1 MEKELKQSKKGLSTA
16 AVFLTAISTILGAIM
31 FLRFGFAVGNLGF
44 LGTLSIIAIG
54 HLITIPT
61 AMAIAEIAT
70 NQKVEGGGEYY
81 IISRSFGL
89 NIGGAIGI
97 ALYLSQAVS
106 IAFYI
111 IAFAQAFEPLELYF
125 IEHFNL
131 LLWDVKFITIPSTL
145 LLAILMLKKGAD
157 LGVKA
162 LYLVVALLFI
172 SLVIFFLGDSY
183 SGDPMASFPLNEKIK
198 EPLSFITVFAICFP
212 GFTGMTA
219 GVGLSGDLKNPS
231 KSIPQGTLAA
241 TLFGMLIYI
250 AIVWKLA
257 SSASPEDLAN
267 PENQMIMADISLWS
281 PIIYIG
287 LAAATFSSALGSY
300 MVAPRTLQALGMDN
314 IFPSVSINR
323 FTGKGKEES
332 NEPVN
337 ATIITTV
344 IAILILLVGDVDSI
358 AEIISMFF
366 MVTYGAICS
375 ISFFEHFAAD
385 PSYRPS
391 FRSKWYLSF
400 IGAVGCFIIMFR
412 MNLVYAI
419 VAFVLMGLIFWGVSI
434 GRKDKKGMTRIFSG
448 VIFQLSRRLQV
459 FLQKMSAEETDS
471 WRPSVICVSRN
482 TFDRFSS
489 FELLNWISKKY
500 GFGTYI
506 HTIEGYL
513 SKETNNKAKEDL
525 KRLVNVSDSINSNV
539 FIDTIISPSVTST
552 IAQIVQMP
560 GISGKGNNTVMF
572 EYAKSDPKNLTEIVD
587 NYQLIKATG
596 FDVMVLG
603 SSERAFGFKRNIHLW
618 ITSADYDN
626 ANLMILLAYIILGH
640 PEWSKGSITIFAVYP
655 EEEVTEQ
662 KNKLLSLIT
671 SGRLPISSNNISVI
685 PKSDDVDLKSII
697 NYRSKEADLTIVGF
711 MNAKLKHD
719 GEELFKGY
727 DQLGDVL
734 FVNTDKQKEI
744 V

>member
-1 MEKELKQSKKGLSTA
+1 MNKKLEKSEKGLSTA

-44 LGTLSIIAIG
+44 LGTLSIIVIG

-111 IAFAQAFEPLELYF
+111 IAFAQAFKPFEHYL

-131 LLWDVKFITIPSTL
+131 LIDIKLITIPSTL
-145 LLAILMLKKGAD
+145 LLSILMLKKGAD

-162 LYLVVALLFI
+162 LYLVVTLLFI
-172 SLVIFFLGDSY
+172 SLVIFFLGESDY
-183 SGDPMASFPLNEKIK
+183 GDGLTSFPMNDKIDS
-198 EPLSFITVFAICFP
+198 PLSFITVFAICFP

-250 AIVWKLA
+250 AIIWKLA
-257 SSASPEDLAN
+257 ASASPSALAN

-300 MVAPRTLQALGMDN
+300 MVAPRTLQALGADK
-314 IFPSVSINR
+314 IFPSTRVNI
-323 FTGKGKEES
+323 FTGKGKERT

-337 ATIITTV
+337 ATIVTTI
-344 IAILILLVGDVDSI
+344 IAVLILLVGDVNSI

-391 FRSKWYLSF
+391 FRSKWYLSL
-400 IGAVGCFIIMFR
+400 IGAIGCFIIMFR

-419 VAFVLMGLIFWGVSI
+419 VSFVLMALIFWGVSI

-471 WRPSVICVSRN
+471 WRPSVICVSRDS
-482 TFDRFSS
+482 FDRFSS

-513 SKETNNKAKEDL
+513 SKETSKKAEEDL
-525 KRLVNVSDSINSNV
+525 KRLVNISESINSNV

-560 GISGKGNNTVMF
+560 GISGKGNNTVLF
-572 EYAKSDPKNLTEIVD
+572 EYAKSDPKNLTEIID

-603 SSERAFGFKRNIHLW
+603 SSERSFGFKRNIHLW

-626 ANLMILLAYIILGH
+626 ANLMILLAYIIMGH
-640 PEWSKGSITIFAVYP
+640 PEWRKGSITIFAVYP
-655 EEEVTEQ
+655 EEEVTDQ

-671 SGRLPISSNNISVI
+671 SGRLPISANNISVI

-711 MNAKLKHD
+711 MNAKLKHKGQD
-719 GEELFKGY
+719 LFKGY
-727 DQLGDVL
+727 DQLGDIL

>member
-1 MEKELKQSKKGLSTA
+1 MDKELDNNKKGLSTA

-44 LGTLSIIAIG
+44 LGTLSIIVIG

-111 IAFAQAFEPLELYF
+111 IAFAQAFKPIELYM

-131 LLWDVKFITIPSTL
+131 KLWDIKFITIPSTL

-162 LYLVVALLFI
+162 LYIVVTLLFI
-172 SLVIFFLGDSY
+172 SLVAFFLGSTDYGNSLT
-183 SGDPMASFPLNEKIK
+183 SFPISEKINSDI
-198 EPLSFITVFAICFP
+198 SFIAVFAICFP

-241 TLFGMLIYI
+241 TIVGMFIYI
-250 AIVWKLA
+250 AIIWKLA
-257 SSASPEDLAN
+257 SSASPQALAD
-267 PENQMIMADISLWS
+267 PENQMIMANISLWS

-300 MVAPRTLQALGMDN
+300 MVAPRTLQALGMDK
-314 IFPSVSINR
+314 IFPSVRINR
-323 FTGKGKEES
+323 ITGKVKEGS

-344 IAILILLVGDVDSI
+344 IAVLILLVGDVDSI

-391 FRSKWYLSF
+391 FRSKWYLSL

-419 VAFVLMGLIFWGVSI
+419 VAFVLMALIFWGVSI

-471 WRPSVICVSRN
+471 WRPSVICISRDS
-482 TFDRFSS
+482 FDRFSS

-513 SKETNNKAKEDL
+513 SKETSAKADDDL
-525 KRLVNVSDSINSNV
+525 KRLVNISDSINSNV
-539 FIDTIISPSVTST
+539 YIDTIISPSVTST

-560 GISGKGNNTVMF
+560 GISGKENN
-572 EYAKSDPKNLTEIVD
+572 
-587 NYQLIKATG
+587 
-596 FDVMVLG
+596 MVL
-603 SSERAFGFKRNIHLW
+603 F
-618 ITSADYDN
+618 
-626 ANLMILLAYIILGH
+626 
-640 PEWSKGSITIFAVYP
+640 
-655 EEEVTEQ
+655 
-662 KNKLLSLIT
+662 LSLIH
-671 SGRLPISSNNISVI
+671 I
-685 PKSDDVDLKSII
+685 
-697 NYRSKEADLTIVGF
+697 
-711 MNAKLKHD
+711 
-719 GEELFKGY
+719 
-727 DQLGDVL
+727 
-734 FVNTDKQKEI
+734 
-744 V
+744 